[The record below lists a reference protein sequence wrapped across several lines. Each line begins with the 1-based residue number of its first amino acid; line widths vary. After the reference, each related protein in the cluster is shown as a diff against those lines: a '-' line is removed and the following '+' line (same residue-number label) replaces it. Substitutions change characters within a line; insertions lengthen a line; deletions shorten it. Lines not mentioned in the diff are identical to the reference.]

1 MPGLPVLSSP
11 PDVGDSQDSAQMADE
26 DESGDAVAGR
36 DGDVEPSIAVE
47 ETGVGAIQFDALLV
61 DDKHGDLSS
70 ILGGVEDLANANR
83 EEDFTGTSPNMHT

>member
-26 DESGDAVAGR
+26 DESGDAVAWR
-36 DGDVEPSIAVE
+36 DGDIEPSIAVE